1 MASIRERIETVFSA
15 LAFAER
21 DLTQEARDLMG
32 EAQDDRRLAVSTVK
46 RADSRPRIRA

>member
-21 DLTQEARDLMG
+21 GLAQDAQDFIGEARD
-32 EAQDDRRLAVSTVK
+32 DRKSTVSTVK
-46 RADSRPRIRA
+46 RADSRPRLRA

>member
-21 DLTQEARDLMG
+21 DLTQEARDLLG
-32 EAQDDRRLAVSTVK
+32 EAQEERKATANTVN